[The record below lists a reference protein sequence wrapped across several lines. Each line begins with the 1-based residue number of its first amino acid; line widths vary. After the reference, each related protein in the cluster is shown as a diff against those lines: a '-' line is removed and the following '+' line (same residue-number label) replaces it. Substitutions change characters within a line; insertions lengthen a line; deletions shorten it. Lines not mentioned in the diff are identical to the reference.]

1 MKLQQSK
8 NASVNYL
15 ARVVQINDFTS
26 HPNPEVT
33 RLKVAHIEGYSICVG
48 IDEQPGLYVY
58 FPTLS
63 QLNPQLLEY
72 LNLYAD
78 KNLNRNPESKPGFFS
93 KNGRV
98 KAIKLKGLPSEG
110 FLLPFSSLQSWI
122 MDSVNIELPEQSDGL
137 EFDEAEHDG
146 KTFWINKKYIVPTKT
161 HPYDRRPKSKYDKN
175 LKNFNRIREDQF
187 HFHYDTTLLKKCPH
201 VIHPN
206 DVIQISSKWHGTSGI
221 SAYVLCHQQLNWKQK
236 IAKWFTGEIFDKY
249 DYIYASRT
257 VIKNKHL
264 NKEVTGGY
272 YGCDV
277 WAEAD
282 KVLKP
287 FLEKG
292 MTLYYEIVGF
302 LPSGGYIQKGYD
314 YGCMPP
320 VVYKS
325 VLNKETNKFEDKIQY
340 EEGKHFKI
348 YIYRITTAN
357 VDGKVHEWS
366 AKEVQIWC
374 KNNGLH
380 PVTEFYYGYA
390 KDLYPELSLEDHW
403 TDNFLNKLS
412 NDQSFYMEMD
422 SPDCGNKV
430 PHEGIV
436 IKKENMVSEA
446 FKLKCFKFLGKEQEA
461 ADAGESNIE
470 DES

>member
-1 MKLQQSK
+1 MKLQKSK

-15 ARVVQINDFTS
+15 ARVVEINDFTT

-33 RLKVAHIEGYSICVG
+33 RMKVAHIEGYSICVG

-72 LNLYAD
+72 LNLYSD
-78 KNLNRNPESKPGFFS
+78 KELNKNPEAKPGFFS

-122 MDSVNIELPEQSDGL
+122 MDSVNVELPKQEDGL

-146 KTFWINKKYIVPTKT
+146 KTFWISKKYIVPTKLT
-161 HPYDRRPKSKYDKN
+161 HPYDRRRSKYDKN

-187 HFHYDTTLLKKCPH
+187 RFHYDTVILRKCPH
-201 VIHPN
+201 VIQPN
-206 DVIQISSKWHGTSGI
+206 DIIHISSKVHGTSGI

-236 IAKWFTGEIFDKY
+236 IAKWFTGETFDKY

-257 VIKNKHL
+257 VIKNKYI

-282 KVLKP
+282 KILRP
-287 FLEKG
+287 FLERG

-302 LPSGGYIQKGYD
+302 LPNGGYVQKNYD
-314 YGCMPP
+314 YGCVPP
-320 VVYKS
+320 
-325 VLNKETNKFEDKIQY
+325 T
-340 EEGKHFKI
+340 EGKYKEGENFKVH
-348 YIYRITTAN
+348 IYRITTTN

-366 AKEVQIWC
+366 AREVQIWC
-374 KNNGLH
+374 KNNSLR
-380 PVTEFYYGYA
+380 PVSEFYYGYA
-390 KDLYPELSLEDHW
+390 KDLYPELSPKEHW
-403 TDNFLNKLS
+403 TENFLNKLS
-412 NDQSFYMEMD
+412 NDENFYMEMN
-422 SPDCGNKV
+422 SPDCINKV

-436 IKKENMVSEA
+436 IKKENMISEA
-446 FKLKCFKFLGKEQEA
+446 FKLKSFKFLGKEQEA
-461 ADAGESNIE
+461 ADKGESNIE
-470 DES
+470 DEA

>member
-1 MKLQQSK
+1 MKLQKSK
-8 NASVNYL
+8 NANINYL
-15 ARVVQINDFTS
+15 AKVVRINEFTN

-33 RLKVAHIEGYSICVG
+33 RMKVAHIEGYSICVG
-48 IDEQPGLYVY
+48 INEQPGLYVY

-78 KNLNRNPESKPGFFS
+78 KELNRNPEDRPGFFS

-98 KAIKLKGLPSEG
+98 KAIKLKGIPSEG
-110 FLLPFSSLQSWI
+110 FLLPFSSLQNWI
-122 MDSVNIELPEQSDGL
+122 IDSTNVELPEQEDGT
-137 EFDEAEHDG
+137 EFDEAEHNG
-146 KTFWINKKYIVPTKT
+146 KTFWINKKYIVPTQTFNSKN
-161 HPYDRRPKSKYDKN
+161 KSSKYDKN
-175 LKNFNRIREDQF
+175 LKKFNRIREDQF

-201 VIHPN
+201 VIQPN
-206 DVIQISSKWHGTSGI
+206 DIIHISSKWHGTSSI
-221 SAYVLCHQQLNWKQK
+221 SAYVLCHKKLNWKQK
-236 IAKWFTGEIFDKY
+236 IARWLTGEQFDDY
-249 DYIYASRT
+249 DYIYSSRS
-257 VIKNKHL
+257 VIKNKYL

-282 KVLKP
+282 KVLRP

-292 MTLYYEIVGF
+292 MTFYYEIVGF
-302 LPSGGYIQKGYD
+302 LPNGKYIQKNYD
-314 YGCMPP
+314 YGCIPP
-320 VVYKS
+320 ESEDYYK
-325 VLNKETNKFEDKIQY
+325 EGTN
-340 EEGKHFKI
+340 FKI
-348 YIYRITTAN
+348 CIYRITTTN

-366 AKEVQIWC
+366 AHEVQLYC
-374 KNNGLH
+374 EKNGLR

-390 KDLYPELSLEDHW
+390 KDLYKDLATDDRWTEYFLQRLSDDKTFFMEQNSPE
-403 TDNFLNKLS
+403 
-412 NDQSFYMEMD
+412 
-422 SPDCGNKV
+422 CANKV

-461 ADAGESNIE
+461 ADKEETNIE